1 MYSLV
6 TNFTVFIVASMV
18 VSITFAFVFIDI
30 NVTEVSNDLMVT
42 MVTFFTDVSKIS
54 QSLRLGKRD
63 INV

>member
-6 TNFTVFIVASMV
+6 NKFAVVHMV
-18 VSITFAFVFIDI
+18 VNIAFAFVSIDI
-30 NVTEVSNDLMVT
+30 NVTKVSNDLMVT

-54 QSLRLGKRD
+54 QSLRLDKRD

>member
-6 TNFTVFIVASMV
+6 TNFTVFILANMV
-18 VSITFAFVFIDI
+18 VNITFAFVFRDI
-30 NVTEVSNDLMVT
+30 NVTKVSNDLMVT

-54 QSLRLGKRD
+54 QSLWLGKRE